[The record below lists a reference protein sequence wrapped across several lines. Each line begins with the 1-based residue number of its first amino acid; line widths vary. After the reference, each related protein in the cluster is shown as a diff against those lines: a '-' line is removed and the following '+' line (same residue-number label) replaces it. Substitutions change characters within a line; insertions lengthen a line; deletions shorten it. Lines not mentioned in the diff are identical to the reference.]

1 MRDRLRVVGFVALV
15 VAGLAGL
22 SAAGHG
28 VLAGPSSIGTLPSWL
43 QGRDPLIASF
53 ALLRLGALGL
63 GWYVLAVTVLGGTFR
78 ALRAYRLAGV
88 LDAVTFPGIR
98 RLLNASAGLVVV
110 IGTSLPAGAAGAA
123 WATPAP
129 TVSPP
134 VMHWLGPLGPVGA
147 APRSPI
153 APSPA
158 SPPTEVSPASP
169 TPTAPDA
176 APPVAAPG
184 SSRPGAPLAPGRKG
198 PARPLGSGVRPLGP
212 EPGRTTAGPEP
223 GRAPAAASSAR
234 TTSTATWTVQPGD
247 DFWHIAEATLVA
259 ARHRPVTDAEIAPY
273 WLALIEANRNRL
285 AAPSEPSFIYPG
297 QVFVLPP
304 VPLVSPG

>member
-1 MRDRLRVVGFVALV
+1 MRDRLRVVGFAALV

-78 ALRAYRLAGV
+78 ALRAYRLARV

-98 RLLNASAGLVVV
+98 RLLNGSAGLVVV

-198 PARPLGSGVRPLGP
+198 PARPRGGGGPARPP
-212 EPGRTTAGPEP
+212 PPPPPPPPPHHCRTRARPHPGCGIQR
-223 GRAPAAASSAR
+223 S
-234 TTSTATWTVQPGD
+234 D
-247 DFWHIAEATLVA
+247 DVDRNLDRA
-259 ARHRPVTDAEIAPY
+259 ARRRLLAHRGSHAGGCSAPP
-273 WLALIEANRNRL
+273 RH
-285 AAPSEPSFIYPG
+285 
-297 QVFVLPP
+297 
-304 VPLVSPG
+304 